1 MKGLLDA
8 SRGSTGPDVPSKKKS
23 NKVDK
28 GEPVSPTK
36 LANRLSQEL
45 TVEYELL
52 IMRAIVVS
60 FCVILFALA
69 YFGEMYKIFSDYFR
83 TMLFAFFISVALQKF
98 KDDQTD
104 HSMVTF
110 GFETQRTL
118 KNSLSRHGFYGAVQG
133 MIFPPPE
140 ENSKRADQGWY
151 QNFILSPYKMTF
163 VLVIYLLASKLDPT
177 TGAMIL
183 IGLAVTDLILHVGL
197 WVIRKLMKAV
207 GLLKN
212 PKRARQWFES
222 LVVVSIILAILSAV
236 FIGGLIFSGL
246 IFVDLA
252 AATSS
257 GTSALK
263 NLMKTES
270 GVTMLNTVQS
280 KADEYIKENFSSNQ
294 ELQQVLTIL
303 SGPLTGEKLT
313 GTGD

>member
-8 SRGSTGPDVPSKKKS
+8 SRGSTGPDVPLKKNS

-28 GEPVSPTK
+28 GEPVPPTK
-36 LANRLSQEL
+36 LANRLSPEL

-69 YFGEMYKIFSDYFR
+69 YFSEIYKIFSDYFR

-104 HSMVTF
+104 HSMGTF
-110 GFETQRTL
+110 GFETKKTL
-118 KNSLSRHGFYGAVQG
+118 KKSLSRIGFYGAVRG
-133 MIFPPPE
+133 MIFPAPE

-151 QNFILSPYKMTF
+151 QNCILSPYKMTF
-163 VLVIYLLASKLDPT
+163 VLVIYLLASKLDMAS
-177 TGAMIL
+177 GAMIL
-183 IGLAVTDLILHVGL
+183 IGLAVTDIILHVGL
-197 WVIRKLMKAV
+197 WVIRKFLKAV